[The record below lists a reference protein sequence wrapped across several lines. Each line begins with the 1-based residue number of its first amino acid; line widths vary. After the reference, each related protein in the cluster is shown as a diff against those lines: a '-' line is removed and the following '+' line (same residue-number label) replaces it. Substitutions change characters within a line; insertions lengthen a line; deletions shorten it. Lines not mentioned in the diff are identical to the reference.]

1 MKNPIKF
8 SSDAFVRSARRDTI
22 VGTAVLILLET
33 GLLGTAAAMSAITAE
48 PEEPKDHG
56 AGGDPARKGR
66 PLGGSEPLPDMH
78 IDMVG
83 NPGIDRSD
91 NSDDDFS
98 GSADFSDLDVGALRH
113 SNETDLAAFAHIGL
127 GVAGAGHLAGG
138 NARSVAQGGS
148 HGGQF
153 GGSAGAASDDSGMP
167 FKPVIPPSQSLPG
180 DDANVVL
187 GTDGNDIMQGTGD
200 NDYLFGRDGADLLL
214 GLGGNDRLL
223 GGNGN
228 DTLSG
233 GAGKDFLVGDKGDDE
248 MTGGAGADTF
258 LFRSGY
264 GHDTITDF
272 KTNGD
277 LDVISVAKSEFADF
291 AALSH
296 NLTATDAGVMLT
308 LHDGS
313 TLTLS
318 HVTLSSLTANDFR
331 FEV

>member
-1 MKNPIKF
+1 MKKPMKF

-48 PEEPKDHG
+48 EEDPKEHG
-56 AGGDPARKGR
+56 LANDTARKGR
-66 PLGGSEPLPDMH
+66 PLGGSEPLPDTH
-78 IDMVG
+78 VDIVG

-98 GSADFSDLDVGALRH
+98 GSADFSHLDVGALRH
-113 SNETDLAAFAHIGL
+113 SNESDRAAFAHIGL
-127 GVAGAGHLAGG
+127 GVAGARHLASGG
-138 NARSVAQGGS
+138 GHGSVPGS
-148 HGGQF
+148 PHGGQV
-153 GGSAGAASDDSGMP
+153 GTSGGAASDDSGIPSKP
-167 FKPVIPPSQSLPG
+167 FVPPSQSLPG
-180 DDANVVL
+180 DDAHVVL
-187 GTDGNDIMQGTGD
+187 GTDGNDIMQGTTD

-233 GAGKDFLVGDKGDDE
+233 GAGKDFIVGDKGDDE

-258 LFRSGY
+258 LFRSSY

-272 KTNGD
+272 KANGD

-296 NLTATDAGVMLT
+296 NLMATDAGVMLT

-313 TLTLS
+313 TLLLS
-318 HVTLSSLTANDFR
+318 HVTLSSLTASDFR